1 MKDIRDKLSFM
12 SCLKS
17 NDIAFDYTYHV
28 VYGIGFTCV
37 FDLSFFQV
45 CCLSL
50 SFLNTHL
57 RNYKDTNPSMRAPSP
72 FKFQIDHQSKA
83 PGPC

>member
-17 NDIAFDYTYHV
+17 NDIALDYTYYV
-28 VYGIGFTCV
+28 VYGIGFTYV
-37 FDLSFFQV
+37 FDLSFFQI

-50 SFLNTHL
+50 SFLNTQL
-57 RNYKDTNPSMRAPSP
+57 RITKNFSFS
-72 FKFQIDHQSKA
+72 
-83 PGPC
+83 